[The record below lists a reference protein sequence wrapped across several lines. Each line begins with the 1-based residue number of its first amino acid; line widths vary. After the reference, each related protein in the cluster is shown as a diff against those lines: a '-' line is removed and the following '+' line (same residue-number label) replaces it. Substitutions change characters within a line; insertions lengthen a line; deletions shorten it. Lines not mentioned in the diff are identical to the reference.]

1 MRLNQK
7 SFFLPLILFF
17 LTYILVYIS
26 LFVIKNPDQ
35 YNYLIIMNSSTEFSL
50 SIEPT
55 VYLFSKIAK
64 YFSGLFFID
73 PLVIFYSIYIFLIQF
88 FLAHSF
94 LNFFKNSIG
103 KSIFLLI
110 FWMMTYGL
118 MHGLIQIRFGLASS
132 IFVYLYSVY
141 YLNPAGVRNIIFKL
155 VPISFLA
162 IFSHYSSIFSVFSL
176 LFIWLRK
183 SINNISSGKIIHI
196 VFIVILVMFKFG
208 SIFSFL
214 PEFLMSR
221 IGIYLNNDNYDE
233 VSNIARYISFIC
245 YVFLILSPK
254 LNSEK
259 LNDLRIYGALGFIPY
274 FIIPELEILVRLGI
288 PFQYLLL
295 PYLFLTLKFKK
306 VLYFSTL
313 PLGVFFSYKI
323 YSSVNAFL
331 GYLN

>member
-7 SFFLPLILFF
+7 SIFIPLILFF

-50 SIEPT
+50 GIEPT
-55 VYLFSKIAK
+55 VYFFSKISK
-64 YFSGLFFID
+64 YIGSLLFID
-73 PLVIFYSIYIFLIQF
+73 PLIVFYSIYVFFIQLFLLF
-88 FLAHSF
+88 SF
-94 LNFFKNSIG
+94 LNFFKNSYR
-103 KSIFLLI
+103 KSTLLLF
-110 FWMMTYGL
+110 FWLITYGV
-118 MHGLIQIRFGLASS
+118 MHCLIQIRFGLASS
-132 IFVYLYSVY
+132 IFVYMYSIF
-141 YLNPAGVRNIIFKL
+141 YLSPIGAKRIIFKL
-155 VPISFLA
+155 TPISFLA

-183 SINNISSGKIIHI
+183 SVQGISSGKIVHI
-196 VFIVILVMFKFG
+196 TFILILLMFKFG
-208 SIFSFL
+208 SIFNFL

-221 IGIYLNNDNYDE
+221 IGVYINNSEYDE
-233 VSNIARYISFIC
+233 VSNIARFISFIC
-245 YVFLILSPK
+245 YILLILSPK
-254 LNSEK
+254 LESER
-259 LNDLRIYGALGFIPY
+259 LNDLRIYGALGFISY

-295 PYLFLTLKFKK
+295 PYLILTLKFKK

-313 PLGVFFSYKI
+313 PLSVFFSYKI
-323 YSSVNAFL
+323 YSSINAFL